1 MTERVVLAVD
11 GGPASAAALAWIVE
25 RARAVTCELEI
36 TTVMEV
42 AWDADGFVDYR
53 GAFQLLLDDAANE
66 VRASH
71 PDLVVTTMLRSGNP
85 ARALIAASRE
95 ADLLIIGTNRTGPVS
110 GIIHG
115 TLPLRVAGRARCATV
130 VVPATWQPGH
140 VGVVVGWVDDGTAD
154 GAIEF
159 AAQEATR
166 LGQELTILHAWH
178 VPPVL
183 GLDGAAS
190 AQIFTDLEAAAR
202 DALASIADETR
213 RAHPGLT
220 VTEHL
225 SGASAPVAIVSEAH
239 GAALVVVGAHGR
251 GALGGL
257 ILGSV
262 SHDVLMNMP
271 APVVVVPHPDDP
283 IEVLPEILDEDLI

>member
-1 MTERVVLAVD
+1 MTEKVVLAVD
-11 GGPASAAALAWIVE
+11 GGSASAAALAWIVE
-25 RARAVTCELEI
+25 RTRTIPCELEI
-36 TTVMEV
+36 TTVMED
-42 AWDADGFVDYR
+42 AWEANGVVDYR
-53 GAFQLLLDDAANE
+53 GAFQLLLDGAAGE
-66 VRASH
+66 FREIH
-71 PDLVVTTMLRSGNP
+71 PDATVSTVLRSGNP
-85 ARALIAASRE
+85 ARALMAASRG
-95 ADLLIIGTNRTGPVS
+95 ADLLVIGTNRTRPAT

-115 TLPLRVAGRARCATV
+115 TLPLRVAGRARCATAV
-130 VVPATWQPGH
+130 IPVMWKAGGS
-140 VGVVVGWVDDGTAD
+140 GVVVGWVDDGTAD
-154 GAIEF
+154 AAIEF

-166 LGQELTILHAWH
+166 LGQALTILHAWH
-178 VPPVL
+178 VPPAL
-183 GLDGAAS
+183 GVDGAAS
-190 AQIFTDLEAAAR
+190 AQIFTDLESAAR

-213 RAHPGLT
+213 RSHPGLT
-220 VTEHL
+220 VTEQL
-225 SGASAPVAIVSEAH
+225 SDASAPVAIVSEGH